1 MLDKADQQNQSPFFQ
16 RLPVELRLIIYALV
30 FPSQTVSIF
39 DRDGRDARGR
49 SPELRG
55 FRWNQL
61 PSCYEPVANGCF
73 VRACRLLF
81 FESVSLLYT
90 NTSFNFGIHL
100 FNAFCEPI
108 SVNQQFT
115 PLRLM
120 FIRDIRIVVD
130 CPGLQDIR
138 DANAGL
144 TVLVEQAA
152 YLRRFELVLRES
164 RASWEDTREG
174 IWSGE
179 RRCLLK
185 ETLRILG
192 RFRGLEFFKLGL
204 LFSYNFGHILSDN
217 EVDVITSILR
227 ELVFQPRGSGAMAA
241 QEFHDDFTVR
251 YQRLML
257 KADKHG
263 T

>member
-16 RLPVELRLIIYALV
+16 RLPAELRLIIYAFY

-39 DRDGRDARGR
+39 ERYGRDGQGR
-49 SPELRG
+49 SLELRG
-55 FRWNQL
+55 WRWNQFL
-61 PSCYEPVANGCF
+61 PGCPETHPYQPVAIGGL
-73 VRACRLLF
+73 VRACRLLY

-100 FNAFCEPI
+100 FNAFCEAI

-115 PLRLM
+115 PAPLM
-120 FIRDIRIVVD
+120 FMRDIRIVVD

-144 TVLVEQAA
+144 TLLVEQAA
-152 YLRRFELVLRES
+152 NLRRFELKVRES
-164 RASWEDTREG
+164 RMSWEDTREG

-192 RFRGLEFFKLGL
+192 SFRGLEFFKLGL
-204 LFSYNFGHILSDN
+204 MFSYDFGHILSDN
-217 EVDVITSILR
+217 EVDVVTSILR
-227 ELVFQPRGSGAMAA
+227 ELVFQPKGSGAMTAR
-241 QEFHDDFTVR
+241 QFHNDFKIR
-251 YQRLML
+251 YLASM
-257 KADKHG
+257 A
-263 T
+263 